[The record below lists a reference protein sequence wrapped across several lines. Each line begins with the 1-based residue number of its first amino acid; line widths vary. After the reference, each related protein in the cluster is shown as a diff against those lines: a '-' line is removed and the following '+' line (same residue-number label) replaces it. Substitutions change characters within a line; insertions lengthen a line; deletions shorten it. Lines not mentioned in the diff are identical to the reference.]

1 MNVDALMRV
10 LQLLKMP
17 CRDQA
22 LMRSLLTDLKVQI
35 NTRHGLTDRFE
46 LPLGAPQGSSESPI
60 AYAWLIEPI
69 LRLLTRMA
77 KEEGTGIRVATGDG
91 LSATD
96 IAVGILAFADDLA
109 LVSHTVEGMQ
119 RQLDALHRF
128 YTWARL
134 KMNVDENKIDK
145 TACLVFNV
153 TETVDLR
160 WGQPGSDRSTQPRI
174 PMIQRGENYRYLGS
188 RVGICGWEG
197 QAEHLLQ
204 AVTNAQAMVSTARL
218 TQSQAAMIVKTYL
231 QSVSKF
237 SLEFSPLSMDQCAVI
252 DKLLRSAMR
261 SSIYDESSMWLPS
274 AAFHMCP
281 SMMDSFGIRHTCHVQ
296 EHLAASQLISDLNS
310 TNDCAVKISS
320 RDCIQH
326 LLATGIKGAPQ
337 TFGWQTALQVLED
350 YDLTLYNPSKEE
362 CPFAQQ
368 LPIAILRGNGPHALS
383 FSTANALVNNGFLT
397 LNSVYSEND
406 RRIYKRGYFKTRA
419 PSVSD
424 EAYDEL
430 CRAWLPP
437 PNSEGRLRRTS
448 LALEPASERVDVGRA
463 KVLTTSSCNMCEEQ
477 IDSAASRYNSP
488 ANKGVVMCR
497 SCFCGGS
504 PQLLRNDYPD
514 LQEVTTVGPPTPAF
528 RAVNISQMFNGE
540 GCSTGLNKT
549 YKLSSNEL
557 EGVKT
562 KADTTGYLIWSIAA
576 TSPLYNHDWIR
587 PGMYIR
593 SPRAGARGG
602 GMLDTGEIKADLINY
617 LGARFKP
624 VTISDNSRQET
635 FLTAQAQRKSDLDC
649 REREGQLEPL
659 PLAQCRGKPVLV
671 YTDGSED
678 SGEASSAAIVYHVKC
693 DLGDGE
699 ALWKLQMNA
708 EDAPSTKQSPLG
720 QKGRRV
726 LGAQTNNRG
735 ELQAICDAFALCR
748 DAPWMMIGSDSTYAM
763 DCIFQPD
770 HDDDPKSANRDLI
783 NMGRARLFERRQ
795 SGFETSCAH
804 TPSHSDNTDPGNDAA
819 DKLAKSSRRLKL
831 PRCPALHLQTGY
843 HLIYKGVP
851 LNGVRALGKH
861 FSFIQ
866 SKKALEKADGRMAVI
881 KAPLIDTDLTMK
893 LNRSSK
899 WDDKTRN
906 HARAL
911 RFTGLADVKFLR
923 QTRKCT
929 CSHVGCNL
937 NLPIASESTADAFFD
952 PVAHIY
958 KCRSEKAVQIQ
969 TFIRSSCDSLNQTF
983 GVTVKHVDF
992 LHQGPRKDRTVADLQ
1007 TIYVDYIRGL
1017 VGKET
1022 NVVLARMEQDDKDF
1036 IRLLADHM
1044 ADVVNM
1050 SWEQAVTPYRNARR
1064 DARVLQASPQQK
1076 EALNAAFAEELAN
1089 VEALNV
1095 AELQDDGLD

>member
-1 MNVDALMRV
+1 MRV
-10 LQLLKMP
+10 LKLLRMP
-17 CRDQA
+17 LRDQA

-77 KEEGTGIRVATGDG
+77 KDDGTGIRVATGDG

-96 IAVGILAFADDLA
+96 VAVGILAFADDLA

-134 KMNVDENKIDK
+134 KMNVDEHKIDK

-153 TETVDLR
+153 TEPVDLR
-160 WGQPGSDRSTQPRI
+160 WGQPSGDRSTQPKI
-174 PMIQRGENYRYLGS
+174 PMIQPGEHYRYLGS
-188 RVGICGWEG
+188 RVGTGGWEG
-197 QAEHLLQ
+197 QADHLLQ

-237 SLEFSPLSMDQCAVI
+237 SLEFSPLSRDHCIAI

-274 AAFHMCP
+274 DAFHMCP

-310 TNDCAVKISS
+310 TNDCTVKVSS
-320 RDCIQH
+320 RDCVQH
-326 LLATGIKGAPQ
+326 LLATGIKDSPQ
-337 TFGWQTALQVLED
+337 TFGWQTALQVLDD
-350 YDLTLYNPSKEE
+350 YDLTLYNPSKDE
-362 CPFAQQ
+362 CPFAEQ

-383 FSTANALVNNGFLT
+383 FCNANVLVNNGLLT
-397 LNSVYSEND
+397 VSSVYSEND
-406 RRIYKRGYFKTRA
+406 RRIYKRGHFKNRA
-419 PSVSD
+419 PSLSD
-424 EAYDEL
+424 EAYDAL

-437 PNSEGRLRRTS
+437 PNSEGRIRRTS
-448 LALEPASERVDVGRA
+448 LALEPASERVAVGRA
-463 KVLTTSSCNMCEEQ
+463 KVLATSSCSMCEET
-477 IDSAASRYNSP
+477 IDSVSSRYNSP
-488 ANKGVVMCR
+488 ANKGVVLCS

-504 PQLLRNDYPD
+504 PQLLRRDYPD
-514 LQEVTTVGPPTPAF
+514 LRQVTATGPPTPAF
-528 RAVNISQMFNGE
+528 RAVNLSQTFNAH
-540 GCSTGLNKT
+540 GCSNVLNKT
-549 YKLSSNEL
+549 WKLSSEEL
-557 EGVKT
+557 EGVQLR
-562 KADTTGYLIWSIAA
+562 ADTTGYLIWSIAA

-587 PGMYIR
+587 PGMYIL
-593 SPRAGARGG
+593 SPRAGTRAG
-602 GMLDTGEIKADLINY
+602 GMLDTGERRVDLLNY
-617 LGARFKP
+617 LGARVKP
-624 VTISDNSRQET
+624 VTISDMGRQEN
-635 FLTAQAQRKSDLDC
+635 FLITLAQRKSDLNN
-649 REREGQLEPL
+649 RQHEGQLEPL
-659 PLAQCRGKPVLV
+659 PLIQCRGLPVLV

-678 SGEASSAAIVYHVKC
+678 SGEASSAAIVYQVQC
-693 DLGDGE
+693 GLSDGD
-699 ALWKLQMNA
+699 ALSKLQMNA
-708 EDAPSTKQSPLG
+708 EDAPAIKQAPLG

-735 ELQAICDAFALCR
+735 ELQGICDAFILCR
-748 DAPWMMIGSDSTYAM
+748 ESPWMMIGSDSTYAM
-763 DCIFQPD
+763 DCIFQSD
-770 HDDDPKSANRDLI
+770 QDDDPRAANRDLI
-783 NMGRARLFERRQ
+783 NTGRARLFERRQ
-795 SGFETSCAH
+795 RGFETSCAH
-804 TPSHSDNTDPGNDAA
+804 TPSHSGNTDPGNDAA
-819 DKLAKSSRRLKL
+819 DRLAKSSRKLKL
-831 PRCPALHLQTGY
+831 PRCPVLHLQTGY

-866 SKKALEKADGRMAVI
+866 SKKALEEADGRTSVL

-893 LNRSSK
+893 LNHSSK

-911 RFTGLADVKFLR
+911 RFTGLADVKFLKNHDGGR
-923 QTRKCT
+923 RFICN
-929 CSHVGCNL
+929 HAGCKQ

-952 PVAHIY
+952 PVAHISD
-958 KCRSEKAVQIQ
+958 CRSEKACQIQ
-969 TFIRSSCDSLNQTF
+969 DFIKLSCDSLNRTF

-992 LHQGPRKDRTVADLQ
+992 LHQGPREDRSASDLQ

-1017 VGKET
+1017 VGKDT
-1022 NVVLARMEQDDKDF
+1022 NAVLVRMEQNDKDF
-1036 IRLLADHM
+1036 IRVLADHL
-1044 ADVVNM
+1044 AEVVNM
-1050 SWEQAVTPYRNARR
+1050 SWEQAVTPYRVARRNART
-1064 DARVLQASPQQK
+1064 LQTGPIQK

-1089 VEALNV
+1089 AEALNV
-1095 AELQDDGLD
+1095 GELDDGQD